1 MPDVK
6 WVTEVAGANS
16 NGARLGGY
24 ARESAH
30 PDGKRRALDDA
41 TWLQACDRVE
51 GSLG

>member
-6 WVTEVAGANS
+6 WATEVAGANS
-16 NGARLGGY
+16 NGALLGGY

-30 PDGKRRALDDA
+30 PEGKRRDLDDA
-41 TWLQACDRVE
+41 IRPRACSRME

>member
-6 WVTEVAGANS
+6 WVAEVAGANS
-16 NGARLGGY
+16 NGACLGGY

-30 PDGKRRALDDA
+30 LDGKRRELDDA
-41 TWLQACDRVE
+41 IRLQACDRME